1 MFVFPR
7 KNLIFAYCN
16 TINIYIYKYE
26 QTTTRKQD
34 MGIGK
39 QDAL

>member
-16 TINIYIYKYE
+16 RINIYKYE